1 MVKVL
6 VTTFGSA
13 AFANTTDFAASN
25 TLSLAEIYTD
35 SKVPLAVKGDL
46 LTRTST
52 VNARLPVGANGKI
65 LYADSF
71 QATGLRWDDPPASS
85 PGTVT
90 SVGLSTDAT
99 WFTVGSTPVT
109 SSGTITLN
117 LATGL
122 SANLVLATPDGT
134 TGPISPRSLVMADF
148 PAGAGSPLTTKGDI
162 YVYSTTNARLPVGSD
177 GQVLVA
183 DSGQSA
189 GLGWA
194 TPTTGTVT
202 SVATGAGL
210 TGGPITGSGAIAVA
224 TNGIT
229 YSLFQQVSA
238 ESVLGNPTGS
248 TADVSEIT
256 LGAGLSFSGTT
267 VVVTS
272 GAGSPLTTKGD
283 VYVYGPSNT
292 RLGVGTDGQV
302 LSADSGA
309 ATGLAWV
316 DPPATSPLTTK
327 GDLYTFD
334 TDNARLPIGTDG
346 QILYAD
352 SGEATGLRWDD
363 PPSGTSPLTTKG
375 DIFTYAATD
384 ARLPVGTDGQFLTA
398 DSGEATGLLWV
409 TLPSYVPTS
418 RTLTAAGL
426 VTGGG
431 DLSADR
437 TFTVAASSNS
447 QAQAGTNTTTA
458 MTPASTAA
466 AINARPSGLLNYL
479 HFV

>member
-210 TGGPITGSGAIAVA
+210 TGGPITGTGTVAVA
-224 TNGIT
+224 NNGIT
-229 YSLFQQVSA
+229 YSLFQQVSGV
-238 ESVLGNPTGS
+238 SLLGNPTGS
-248 TADVSEIT
+248 TADVSEIS
-256 LGAGLSFSGTT
+256 LGAGLSFSGTS
-267 VVVTS
+267 VVVSS

-283 VYVYGPSNT
+283 LYAYSTTNDRHP
-292 RLGVGTDGQV
+292 VGADGKI
-302 LSADSGA
+302 LYADSGQP
-309 ATGLAWV
+309 TGLRWD
-316 DPPATSPLTTK
+316 DPPPAPLTTK
-327 GDLYTFD
+327 GDIYTYGPAA
-334 TDNARLPIGTDG
+334 TRLPVGTDG
-346 QILYAD
+346 QLLYAD
-352 SGEATGLRWDD
+352 ASQATGLRWGD

-375 DIFTYAATD
+375 DIYTYSSAD
-384 ARLPVGTDGQFLTA
+384 ARLPVGSNGYILA
-398 DSGEATGLLWV
+398 ANSGTATGLEWV
-409 TLPSYVPTS
+409 DLSGIYVPQT